1 MDEIVQE
8 KIKINGIYGMS
19 MSKVT
24 FIVKTFDKTG
34 VVFTNGTYVT
44 IAAFNE
50 YYFFIEMLDTSKVK
64 VGDYFDDGT
73 VSRIIRIEGNKAYY
87 DEINSVP
94 LDYAYHQRTSMKEET
109 PIVPTHYNS
118 TAITAL
124 QVIDD
129 WKLNFYLG
137 NVVKYIARNELKG
150 NQLQDLKKASQ
161 YLDLYIKK
169 LEKE

>member
-1 MDEIVQE
+1 M
-8 KIKINGIYGMS
+8 
-19 MSKVT
+19 
-24 FIVKTFDKTG
+24 
-34 VVFTNGTYVT
+34 
-44 IAAFNE
+44 E
-50 YYFFIEMLDTSKVK
+50 YIETLDTSKVK
-64 VGDYFDDGT
+64 VGDYFDDGK

-87 DEINSVP
+87 DGINSVE
-94 LDYAYHQRTSMKEET
+94 LEYAYHFRTSMKEET

>member
-1 MDEIVQE
+1 
-8 KIKINGIYGMS
+8 
-19 MSKVT
+19 MSKV
-24 FIVKTFDKTG
+24 
-34 VVFTNGTYVT
+34 N
-44 IAAFNE
+44 
-50 YYFFIEMLDTSKVK
+50 
-64 VGDYFDDGT
+64 VGDWFNDGT
-73 VSRIIRIEGNKAYY
+73 LSQIVDISSNRAYY
-87 DEINSVP
+87 NAKDFVP
-94 LDYAYHQRTSMKEET
+94 LEYAYDHKVDMKEET